1 MPEKYML
8 RALEVSKNALPLCVP
23 NPPVGCI
30 LVKNETIVSEGY
42 TQTVGGQ
49 HAEVQ
54 ALKAYSGPIDGVTAY
69 VTLEPCSFVGRT
81 PACANALIQA
91 GIKHVIV
98 GMLDPDIR
106 NNGKGIDI
114 LKRAGI
120 HVQVGMC
127 EEQISAFLRPYLG
140 KS

>member
-1 MPEKYML
+1 M
-8 RALEVSKNALPLCVP
+8 
-23 NPPVGCI
+23 
-30 LVKNETIVSEGY
+30 
-42 TQTVGGQ
+42 
-49 HAEVQ
+49 
-54 ALKAYSGPIDGVTAY
+54 
-69 VTLEPCSFVGRT
+69 
-81 PACANALIQA
+81 
-91 GIKHVIV
+91 IV

-120 HVQVGMC
+120 HVQVGMG